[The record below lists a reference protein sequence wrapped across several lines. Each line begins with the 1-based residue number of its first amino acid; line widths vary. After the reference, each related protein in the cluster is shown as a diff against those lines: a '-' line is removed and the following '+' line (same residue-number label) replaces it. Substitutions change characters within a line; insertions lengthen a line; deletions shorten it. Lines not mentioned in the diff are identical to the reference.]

1 MSWGGHEAGEA
12 TAAPVIE
19 PQWPAVSTV
28 VGEISV
34 PVHRKA
40 PKVISATAGNSFG
53 PAFVPPTTADDGA
66 AEKARMAAMTASSVR
81 DLRSEVM
88 SFPTQRTP
96 ISCGRTR

>member
-12 TAAPVIE
+12 TAAPVTE

-53 PAFVPPTTADDGA
+53 AGVRAADDGG
-66 AEKARMAAMTASSVR
+66 R
-81 DLRSEVM
+81 RSGREGEDGGDDRE
-88 SFPTQRTP
+88 QREGP
-96 ISCGRTR
+96 S